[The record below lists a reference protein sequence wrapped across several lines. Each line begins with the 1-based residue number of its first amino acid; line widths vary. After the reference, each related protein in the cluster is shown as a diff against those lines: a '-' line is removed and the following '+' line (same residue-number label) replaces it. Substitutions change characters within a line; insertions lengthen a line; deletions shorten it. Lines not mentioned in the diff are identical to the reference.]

1 MAVSIEGK
9 ALAAS
14 PSSLATWHG
23 AKIILA
29 ATVGTFT
36 ASAAQAEPEG
46 WAACAGEAP
55 QYSLQQQIAGC
66 TTYLTTNPNDHNG
79 LFNRGHSFEANGQY
93 DQAVSDYNRA
103 IALKPDL
110 AMAYEA
116 RGNSYYKLRQYDW
129 AITDYTRAIA
139 LRPDNAEGYG
149 NRGNAYLAQ
158 FKPDKAIADYA
169 KALKLDP
176 ANKSAV
182 AGLPLARAAKGGAR

>member
-1 MAVSIEGK
+1 LTVARLNFVAWHRAKFILGAIACAPS
-9 ALAAS
+9 AA
-14 PSSLATWHG
+14 
-23 AKIILA
+23 
-29 ATVGTFT
+29 
-36 ASAAQAEPEG
+36 AAQADPAS
-46 WAACAGEAP
+46 WAACAGEEP
-55 QYSLQQQIAGC
+55 QYSLTQQIAGC
-66 TTYLTTNPNDHNG
+66 TAHLATNPNDHIG
-79 LFNRGHSFEANGQY
+79 LFNRGHSYEASGQY

-110 AMAYEA
+110 AIAYEA